1 MTTLFYEVVH
11 VHDLAEDRDTTILV
25 AVREY
30 PTGHR
35 ALIIHQV
42 EGTYHNEEE
51 FQTFWDSFTGKSG
64 VEYFTEMTLD
74 EAKVLALKLQNVI
87 DQAALLAD
95 YEAFSGEKM

>member
-1 MTTLFYEVVH
+1 MTTVACALVH
-11 VHDLAEDRDTTILV
+11 VHDMAEDRDTTMLI

-30 PTGHR
+30 STGHR
-35 ALIIHQV
+35 ALILHQV

-51 FQTFWDSFTGKSG
+51 FQTFWDSMTSIVG

-87 DQAALLAD
+87 DQAELL
-95 YEAFSGEKM
+95 EVKP